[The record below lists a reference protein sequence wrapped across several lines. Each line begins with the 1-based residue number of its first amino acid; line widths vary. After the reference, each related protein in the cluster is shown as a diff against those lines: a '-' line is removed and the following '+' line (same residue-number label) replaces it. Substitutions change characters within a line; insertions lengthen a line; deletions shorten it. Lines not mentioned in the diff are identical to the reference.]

1 MRGGARLPAA
11 TMLRSGPCI
20 LSKWIFGSSVFG
32 LGSSSIFAKSILRA
46 RIPSTWTFAPSP
58 FADWTLAT
66 PTLATLTLPPR
77 PFAIWAIWILAEL
90 LAIAAGV
97 LDWRYRRIPNWL
109 TVSALAAGVALNT
122 ILYHWP
128 GLKTALLGALL
139 GLGLLLP
146 FVLIRSLGAG
156 DWKLAGALGACL
168 GPRQL
173 LSVLIGT
180 ILVAGVM
187 ALAVVIWKGR
197 LKRTLLNM
205 AHLLAAL
212 FSLHMPGQELSLDD
226 PKSTKIPF
234 GVAMALTVV
243 FYGIARATGKL

>member
-1 MRGGARLPAA
+1 MLVAIGA
-11 TMLRSGPCI
+11 G
-20 LSKWIFGSSVFG
+20 F
-32 LGSSSIFAKSILRA
+32 
-46 RIPSTWTFAPSP
+46 
-58 FADWTLAT
+58 
-66 PTLATLTLPPR
+66 
-77 PFAIWAIWILAEL
+77 
-90 LAIAAGV
+90 

-109 TVSALAAGVALNT
+109 TVSGFAAGIAVNT
-122 ILYHWP
+122 ILYRWP
-128 GLKTALLGALL
+128 GLKAALLGTVL

-146 FVLIRSLGAG
+146 FVLFRSLGAG

-173 LSVLIGT
+173 LSVLMGT

-197 LKRTLLNM
+197 LKQTLLNI

-212 FSLHMPGQELSLDD
+212 FRLRMPAYEVSLDD

-234 GVAMALTVV
+234 GVATALTVL
-243 FYGIARATGKL
+243 FYGMGRAMGNM

>member
-1 MRGGARLPAA
+1 MHQSWPWIPAMLVAIGA
-11 TMLRSGPCI
+11 G
-20 LSKWIFGSSVFG
+20 F
-32 LGSSSIFAKSILRA
+32 
-46 RIPSTWTFAPSP
+46 
-58 FADWTLAT
+58 
-66 PTLATLTLPPR
+66 
-77 PFAIWAIWILAEL
+77 
-90 LAIAAGV
+90 

-109 TVSALAAGVALNT
+109 TVSGFAAGIAVNT
-122 ILYHWP
+122 ILYRWP
-128 GLKTALLGALL
+128 GLKAALLGTLL

-146 FVLIRSLGAG
+146 FVLFRSLGAG

-173 LSVLIGT
+173 LSVLMGT

-197 LKRTLLNM
+197 LKQTLLNI

-212 FSLHMPGQELSLDD
+212 FRLRMPAYEVSLDD

-234 GVAMALTVV
+234 GVATALTVL
-243 FYGIARATGKL
+243 FYGMGRAMGNM